1 LIVANLRR
9 IFNDVYNLPF
19 PTFSLLDGI
28 ALGGGLELALN
39 TDIRVATKGC
49 LIGLTETYWSLL
61 PGGGGTQTLQRL
73 IGSAKA
79 KELIFTARKIN
90 GEEAEKLGIVNYVEE
105 NLQDAEKRIYGIID

>member
-1 LIVANLRR
+1 MDKSSEEIELIVANLRR

-39 TDIRVATKGC
+39 TDIRVATKSC

-61 PGGGGTQTLQRL
+61 PGGGGTQTLQRI
-73 IGSAKA
+73 IGVAKA
-79 KELIFTARKIN
+79 KELIYTARKIN
-90 GEEAEKLGIVNYVEE
+90 G
-105 NLQDAEKRIYGIID
+105 